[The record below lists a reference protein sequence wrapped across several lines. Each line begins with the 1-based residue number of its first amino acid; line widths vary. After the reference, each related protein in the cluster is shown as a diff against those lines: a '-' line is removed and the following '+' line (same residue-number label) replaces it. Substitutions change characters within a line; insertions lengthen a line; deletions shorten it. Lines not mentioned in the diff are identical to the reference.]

1 MTEFLHFFL
10 CLSVASPSFSTFSPS
25 IQLVAII
32 AATRRAAGVR
42 WERERGVRNSPEWRE
57 ELEGLVGR
65 KKEEAE
71 ECLGVLW
78 RVFKERYPEQGAKS
92 GKESPTNPYVAAWSV
107 CLKRNRGKGW
117 MYR

>member
-1 MTEFLHFFL
+1 M
-10 CLSVASPSFSTFSPS
+10 SVGGFAVVFDVFAVDSVGCDHRSD
-25 IQLVAII
+25 
-32 AATRRAAGVR
+32 AARCGCEVC
-42 WERERGVRNSPEWRE
+42 ERERGVRNSPEWRE

-107 CLKRNRGKGW
+107 CLKRNGGKGW

>member
-1 MTEFLHFFL
+1 M
-10 CLSVASPSFSTFSPS
+10 
-25 IQLVAII
+25 
-32 AATRRAAGVR
+32 
-42 WERERGVRNSPEWRE
+42 RNSPEWRE

-107 CLKRNRGKGW
+107 CLKWNRGKGW
-117 MYR
+117 MNR